1 LCNDL
6 EAGVSKRFPVIAKI
20 KKELLNQGAIG
31 ALMTGSGSTVFGLFA
46 DQDTASKA
54 TESLS
59 HQPQWQVY
67 ATELLC

>member
-1 LCNDL
+1 
-6 EAGVSKRFPVIAKI
+6 
-20 KKELLNQGAIG
+20 
-31 ALMTGSGSTVFGLFA
+31 MTGSGSTVFGLFA